1 MGCGVAHRLSS
12 DPALL
17 WLWHRLAAIAL
28 IQALAWEVLYAA
40 GAALKRKEKKKKKVK
55 LSSIRF
61 PYLNFKPTLS

>member
-40 GAALKRKEKKKKKVK
+40 GAALKRKEKKKKSNCQV
-55 LSSIRF
+55 
-61 PYLNFKPTLS
+61 